1 MTRSLWDPNYTDP
14 SWIGEKI
21 RLIPRMKQW
30 VAQDYPGTKISLS
43 EYNLSVGD
51 AITNALI
58 QADVLGIFAREGLDL
73 ATRWP
78 MGNDGNL
85 IADAFRIYRNYD
97 GNGSKFGD
105 TWVRSASGNQAKL
118 AVYGARR
125 SGDGAYTILVI
136 NKTSNALESPLN
148 LSGISPKGQAQVWR
162 WTGGAIQHASNRTVP
177 AAGFTATY
185 PARSLT
191 LYVIPA

>member
-1 MTRSLWDPNYTDP
+1 
-14 SWIGEKI
+14 
-21 RLIPRMKQW
+21 MKQW
-30 VAQDYPGTKISLS
+30 VAQNYPGTKLSLS

-51 AITNALI
+51 AMTNALI

-78 MGNDGNL
+78 MGNDGDL
-85 IADAFRIYRNYD
+85 IRYAFRIYRDYN
-97 GNGSKFGD
+97 GNHAKFGN
-105 TWVRSASGNQAKL
+105 TWVRSVSGNQSKL

-136 NKTSNALESPLN
+136 NKTSGVLESPLN
-148 LSGISPKGQAQVWR
+148 LSGISPSGNAQVWR
-162 WTGGAIQHASNRTVP
+162 WTGGAITHVANRSVP
-177 AAGFTATY
+177 AAGFTATN

-191 LYVIPA
+191 LYVIPS